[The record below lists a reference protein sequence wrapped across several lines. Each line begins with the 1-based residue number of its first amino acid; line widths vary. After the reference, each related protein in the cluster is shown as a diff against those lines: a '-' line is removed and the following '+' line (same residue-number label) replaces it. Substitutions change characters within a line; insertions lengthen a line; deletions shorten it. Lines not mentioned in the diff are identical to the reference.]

1 MHFYLNFNE
10 IHCDTEL
17 LDIMSALHI
26 ILQKILTRKEIKN
39 LI

>member
-17 LDIMSALHI
+17 LDIIVSIAYHI
-26 ILQKILTRKEIKN
+26 TKN
-39 LI
+39 TYKKKN